1 MSKANT
7 PGCSLVRS
15 FGSGLIALLSV
26 VLLVFSGQPAL
37 ALADSFE
44 ALSIF
49 RTLSVFSGMLF
60 FYLSVVY
67 LGSTGVLLARGRFKQ
82 AGIDAVLTFLCLAM
96 MKVEPELLNMIAL
109 SGFQISVKLSI
120 EFALIA
126 ICAVMAAGLL
136 FLPSILAFLT
146 GYKNKTGIAFL
157 NLSGFLIFP
166 FFITALYLVQK
177 NLGEDGDSETTAIA
191 PTGQGESA

>member
-7 PGCSLVRS
+7 PGSSLVRS
-15 FGSGLIALLSV
+15 SGSGLIALS
-26 VLLVFSGQPAL
+26 LLLTFCFGGQPVWAV
-37 ALADSFE
+37 ADNFE
-44 ALSIF
+44 TLSIF
-49 RTLSVFSGMLF
+49 RTLSVFSGMLY

-67 LGSTGVLLARGRFKQ
+67 LGSTGVLMARGRFKQ
-82 AGIDAVLTFLCLAM
+82 AGIDAILTFLCLAM

-136 FLPSILAFLT
+136 FLPAILAFLI
-146 GYKNKTGIAFL
+146 GYKNKTGIVFL

-166 FFITALYLVQK
+166 FFIAALYLVQK
-177 NLGEDGDSETTAIA
+177 NLGEDGDAGTSAIA

>member
-7 PGCSLVRS
+7 RGYRLVRS
-15 FGSGLIALLSV
+15 SGSVLLSLV
-26 VLLVFSGQPAL
+26 SVLLLSFTVQPAF
-37 ALADSFE
+37 ALADFE
-44 ALSIF
+44 TLSIF
-49 RTLSVFSGMLF
+49 RSLSVFSGMLF

-120 EFALIA
+120 EFAIIA
-126 ICAVMAAGLL
+126 ICAVMAGGLL
-136 FLPSILAFLT
+136 FLPVILAILT
-146 GYKNKTGIAFL
+146 GYKGRSGIVL
-157 NLSGFLIFP
+157 MNLAGFLIFP
-166 FFITALYLVQK
+166 FFIIALYLVQK
-177 NLGEDGDSETTAIA
+177 NLGADAGVVTTAIA
-191 PTGQGESA
+191 PTGQGESV